1 MATASRRIT
10 RKQLRQ
16 PDKFQVLSDEALEYF
31 VAHKIIVFGA
41 AAAIIVFALALWGW
55 QSFKQRQNVAASHEF
70 TRALGLYQTD
80 KYGEAI
86 PAFEKVQSYRW
97 SRYAVLAH
105 VYLANSYLAT
115 NQLEKA
121 LNAAERSVV
130 ATKPETL
137 YRQIALVTL
146 GETEEQ
152 MKRCKPAIEH
162 FTEAQRIPRALESR
176 ATLGK
181 ARCAEAL
188 GDTQTALQSY
198 KDYLK
203 DNPSSPLAVK
213 VAALEAKSTST
224 SPSATK

>member
-16 PDKFQVLSDEALEYF
+16 PDKFQVFSDQALEYF
-31 VAHKIIVFGA
+31 AAHKTFVFA
-41 AAAIIVFALALWGW
+41 AAGAVIVFALAVWGW
-55 QSFKQRQNVAASHEF
+55 QSFKERQNVTASHEF
-70 TRALGLYQTD
+70 TRALALYQAD

-86 PAFEKVQSYRW
+86 PVFEKVQTYRW

-105 VYLANSYLAT
+105 LYLANSYLAS
-115 NQLEKA
+115 NQLDKA
-121 LNAAERSVV
+121 LNAAERLLV
-130 ATKPETL
+130 ATKPESL

-162 FTEAQRIPRALESR
+162 FSEAQKIPGALESR

-188 GDTQTALQSY
+188 GDSQTALQAY
-198 KDYLK
+198 RDYLK
-203 DNPSSPLAVK
+203 DNPGSPLAVK
-213 VAALEAKSTST
+213 VAALEANTAAPT
-224 SPSATK
+224 TTK

>member
-16 PDKFQVLSDEALEYF
+16 PDKFQVVSDQALEYF
-31 VAHKIIVFGA
+31 AAHKILVFA
-41 AAAIIVFALALWGW
+41 AAGAVILFALAFWGW
-55 QSFKQRQNVAASHEF
+55 QSFKERQNVAASHEF
-70 TRALGLYQTD
+70 TRALALYQAD

-86 PAFEKVQSYRW
+86 PAFEKVQTYRW

-105 VYLANSYLAT
+105 LYLANSYLAT
-115 NQLEKA
+115 NQLDKA

-130 ATKPETL
+130 ATKPESL

-162 FTEAQRIPRALESR
+162 FSEAQKIPSALDSR

-188 GDTQTALQSY
+188 GDSQTALQAY

-203 DNPSSPLAVK
+203 DNPGSPLAVK
-213 VAALEAKSTST
+213 VAALEAKTAAPT
-224 SPSATK
+224 TTK

>member
-16 PDKFQVLSDEALEYF
+16 PDKFQVFSDQALEYF
-31 VAHKIIVFGA
+31 AAHKALVFA
-41 AAAIIVFALALWGW
+41 AAGAVIVLALALWGW
-55 QSFKQRQNVAASHEF
+55 QSFKERQNVAASHEF
-70 TRALGLYQTD
+70 TRALALYQAD

-86 PAFEKVQSYRW
+86 PAFEKVQTYRW
-97 SRYAVLAH
+97 SRYAVPAH
-105 VYLANSYLAT
+105 LYLANSYLAT
-115 NQLEKA
+115 NQLDKA

-146 GETEEQ
+146 GETQEQ
-152 MKRCKPAIEH
+152 MNRCKPAIEH
-162 FTEAQRIPRALESR
+162 FSEAQKIASALESR

-188 GDTQTALQSY
+188 GDTKTALQAY
-198 KDYLK
+198 KEYLK
-203 DNPSSPLAVK
+203 DNPGSPLAMK
-213 VAALEAKSTST
+213 VAALEPKSTSPT
-224 SPSATK
+224 ATK

>member
-16 PDKFQVLSDEALEYF
+16 PDKFQVFSDQALEYF
-31 VAHKIIVFGA
+31 AAHKALMA
-41 AAAIIVFALALWGW
+41 AAAGAIIIFALALWGW
-55 QSFKQRQNVAASHEF
+55 QLFKQRQNVAASHEF
-70 TRALGLYQTD
+70 TRALALYEGD
-80 KYGEAI
+80 KYSEAI
-86 PAFEKVQSYRW
+86 SAFEKVQSYRW

-105 VYLANSYLAT
+105 LYLANSYLAT
-115 NQLEKA
+115 KQLDKA
-121 LNAAERSVV
+121 LNAGERSIV
-130 ATKPETL
+130 ATKPESL

-152 MKRCKPAIEH
+152 MQRCKPAIEH
-162 FTEAQRIPRALESR
+162 FSEAQKIPSALESR

-188 GDTQTALQSY
+188 GDTQTALEAY

-203 DNPSSPLAVK
+203 NNPGSPLAVK
-213 VAALEAKSTST
+213 IAALEAKSTAPT
-224 SPSATK
+224 AAK

>member
-16 PDKFQVLSDEALEYF
+16 PDKFQVFSDQALDYF
-31 VAHKIIVFGA
+31 AAHKSLMA
-41 AAAIIVFALALWGW
+41 AAAGVIIIFTLAFWGW
-55 QSFKQRQNVAASHEF
+55 QSFKERQNVSASHEF
-70 TRALGLYQTD
+70 TRALALYQAD
-80 KYGEAI
+80 KYAEAI

-105 VYLANSYLAT
+105 LYLANSYLAT
-115 NQLEKA
+115 KQLDKA

-137 YRQIALVTL
+137 YRQIALVTM

-152 MKRCKPAIEH
+152 MQRCKPAIEH
-162 FTEAQRIPRALESR
+162 FAEAQKIPSALESR

-188 GDTQTALQSY
+188 GDTPTALQAY

-203 DNPSSPLAVK
+203 DNPGSPLAVK
-213 VAALEAKSTST
+213 VAALEAKSTA
-224 SPSATK
+224 PLATK